1 MTEISFYT
9 IAYLINYC
17 SLDDFTQKPI
27 QKQLDRKDNTPNN
40 PVLSLSL
47 SQCPHLGLKDEQK
60 ISRGERGQVGIE
72 IL

>member
-40 PVLSLSL
+40 PVLSLSM
-47 SQCPHLGLKDEQK
+47 PPPGP
-60 ISRGERGQVGIE
+60 ER
-72 IL
+72 